1 MKSVLVEVARST
13 SNVTEVKNRQ
23 IVFIKKGVAILIA
36 TPFLLRINSFDLFF
50 LDFFLV
56 LLFLGNK

>member
-1 MKSVLVEVARST
+1 VEVARST

-50 LDFFLV
+50 
-56 LLFLGNK
+56 